1 MGFLIND
8 REDGKFRRM
17 IKTAFLPMNG
27 HYMYNLWKI
36 QEYEKNMFSKSYG
49 IDGVSRVFEKFAEW

>member
-27 HYMYNLWKI
+27 HYTRF
-36 QEYEKNMFSKSYG
+36 KNMRKIYFL
-49 IDGVSRVFEKFAEW
+49 RVMG

>member
-27 HYMYNLWKI
+27 HYTT
-36 QEYEKNMFSKSYG
+36 YERFKNMGKIYFL
-49 IDGVSRVFEKFAEW
+49 RVMR